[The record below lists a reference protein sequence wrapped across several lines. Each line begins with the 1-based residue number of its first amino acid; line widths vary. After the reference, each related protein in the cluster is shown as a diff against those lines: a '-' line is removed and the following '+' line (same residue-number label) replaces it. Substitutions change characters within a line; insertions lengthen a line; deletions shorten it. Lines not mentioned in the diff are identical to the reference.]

1 MTPNLADSKL
11 ARIGLLCLYNHKK
24 ENPLKLFYKYK
35 GAIVVLIMFPGTY
48 IIMI

>member
-24 ENPLKLFYKYK
+24 TPLKLFYKYK

>member
-11 ARIGLLCLYNHKK
+11 ARVGLLSYTIKK
-24 ENPLKLFYKYK
+24 KNPLKLFYKYK